1 MQRLKLFLPLIMFAA
16 LALMFYSVLKDE
28 GYDPQALPSA
38 LLGKPVPAF
47 ELTKLDHSPVDQSQ
61 LPKRTYLL
69 NVWATWCPTCH
80 VEHEYFNQLA
90 AQGIVIIGINYKDER
105 QAAIDWLQTKGN
117 PYGFN
122 IFDPEG
128 LLGLDLGVYGAP
140 ETYVVDA
147 KGTIL
152 YKHIGAVDE
161 KVWQQKMAG
170 FFKPQS

>member
-1 MQRLKLFLPLIMFAA
+1 MQRLKLFLPLIIFAA
-16 LALMFYSVLKDE
+16 LALMFYGVLKDE
-28 GYDPQALPSA
+28 DYDPQALPSA
-38 LLGKPVPAF
+38 LLGKPVPEF
-47 ELTKLDHSPVDQSQ
+47 NLTKLDLSPVDRSQ
-61 LPKRTYLL
+61 LPKRMYLL

-80 VEHEYFNQLA
+80 AEHEYFNQLA
-90 AQGIVIIGINYKDER
+90 AAGIVIIGINYKDER
-105 QAAIDWLQTKGN
+105 EQALAWLAQKGD

-122 IFDPEG
+122 IYDPEG

-147 KGTIL
+147 QGTIL

-161 KVWQQKMAG
+161 RVWQEKLAG